1 MFLNMLSNFLDERD
15 MRVYLNTLRRTSVF
29 FLSGILML
37 AGLFGRVCAEAPSVV
52 EELLK
57 LDTQAA
63 LISARQKVVGPLT
76 LSGPAASHGTGNVL
90 LAIYGVGQ
98 SLTAEVLL
106 DAEPHVFKNRRQ
118 QPMSGSSVQYILE
131 RIAPPC
137 VHLKK
142 IEHRETL
149 CLGQRTQ

>member
-1 MFLNMLSNFLDERD
+1 MSINLLYERGI
-15 MRVYLNTLRRTSVF
+15 RVYLNILRSISMAC
-29 FLSGILML
+29 LSGMLLL
-37 AGLFGRVCAEAPSVV
+37 AGLLGRVSAEPPSVV

-76 LSGPAASHGTGNVL
+76 LSGPVTAHSTGNVL

-98 SLTAEVLL
+98 SLTAEILL
-106 DAEPHVFKNRRQ
+106 DSEPHIFKSRRQ
-118 QPMSGSSVQYILE
+118 QPMSGRSVQYILE

-142 IEHRETL
+142 LENRETL
-149 CLGQRTQ
+149 CLGQRVQ

>member
-1 MFLNMLSNFLDERD
+1 M
-15 MRVYLNTLRRTSVF
+15 YLNALRSISLACLGGVF
-29 FLSGILML
+29 VLV
-37 AGLFGRVCAEAPSVV
+37 GLVGRVSAEAPAVI

-76 LSGPAASHGTGNVL
+76 LSGPATTHSSGNVL

-98 SLTAEVLL
+98 SLTAEILL
-106 DAEPHVFKNRRQ
+106 DSEPHIFKSRRQ
-118 QPMSGSSVQYILE
+118 QPMSGRSVQYILE
-131 RIAPPC
+131 RITPPC
-137 VHLKK
+137 VYLRKL
-142 IEHRETL
+142 EDRETL

>member
-1 MFLNMLSNFLDERD
+1 MNFH
-15 MRVYLNTLRRTSVF
+15 TLRRISLYC
-29 FLSGILML
+29 LSGILVV
-37 AGLFGRVCAEAPSVV
+37 AGLLRPANADAPAVV

-76 LSGPAASHGTGNVL
+76 LSGPVTTHNTGNVL

-98 SLTAEVLL
+98 SLTAEILL
-106 DAEPHVFKNRRQ
+106 DSEPHVFKSRRQ
-118 QPMSGSSVQYILE
+118 QPMSGRSVQYILE

-142 IEHRETL
+142 LEDREIL
-149 CLGQRTQ
+149 CLGQRFQ

>member
-1 MFLNMLSNFLDERD
+1 MFLNMSSNFLYQRD
-15 MRVYLNTLRRTSVF
+15 ICVCLHALRSIS
-29 FLSGILML
+29 LSSLGGILVL
-37 AGLFGRVCAEAPSVV
+37 AGLVGSVSAETPAVV

-76 LSGPAASHGTGNVL
+76 LSGPVSTNSTGNVL

-98 SLTAEVLL
+98 SLTAEILL
-106 DAEPHVFKNRRQ
+106 DSEPHIFKSRRQ
-118 QPMSGSSVQYILE
+118 QPMSGRSVQYILE

-142 IEHRETL
+142 LEDRETL
-149 CLGQRTQ
+149 CLGQRHQ

>member
-1 MFLNMLSNFLDERD
+1 MSSNLLYERAMRMNLRALRNISFACLSAIP
-15 MRVYLNTLRRTSVF
+15 V
-29 FLSGILML
+29 L
-37 AGLFGRVCAEAPSVV
+37 AGHVGRVSAEAPAVV

-76 LSGPAASHGTGNVL
+76 LSGPATSHSSGNVL

-98 SLTAEVLL
+98 SLTAEILL
-106 DAEPHVFKNRRQ
+106 DSEPHIFKSRRQ
-118 QPMSGSSVQYILE
+118 QPMSGRSVQYILE
-131 RIAPPC
+131 RITPPC
-137 VHLKK
+137 VYLRKL
-142 IEHRETL
+142 EDRETL

>member
-1 MFLNMLSNFLDERD
+1 MLINLLDERG
-15 MRVYLNTLRRTSVF
+15 MSVYPKTLRRISVF
-29 FLSGILML
+29 FLSVMLLL
-37 AGLFGRVCAEAPSVV
+37 AGLLEHASAETPSVV

-76 LSGPAASHGTGNVL
+76 LSGPVTTHTTGNVL

-98 SLTAEVLL
+98 SLIAEILL
-106 DAEPHVFKNRRQ
+106 DSEPHVFKNRRQ
-118 QPMSGSSVQYILE
+118 QPLSGRSVQYTLE
-131 RIAPPC
+131 RITPPC

-142 IEHRETL
+142 LEDRETL
-149 CLGQRTQ
+149 CLGQRIQ

>member
-1 MFLNMLSNFLDERD
+1 MPSNLLYKRGLCGYFH
-15 MRVYLNTLRRTSVF
+15 TLRRISLCC
-29 FLSGILML
+29 LSGILVF
-37 AGLFGRVCAEAPSVV
+37 AGLLGRVSAEAPSVV
-52 EELLK
+52 EELLN

-76 LSGPAASHGTGNVL
+76 LSGPVTTHSTGNVL

-98 SLTAEVLL
+98 SLTAEILL
-106 DAEPHVFKNRRQ
+106 DSEPHVFKSRRP
-118 QPMSGSSVQYILE
+118 QPISGRSDQYILE

-142 IEHRETL
+142 LENRETL
-149 CLGQRTQ
+149 CLGQRIQ

>member
-1 MFLNMLSNFLDERD
+1 MFLNIASNLLYQRGL
-15 MRVYLNTLRRTSVF
+15 RVCLHTLRRISLLC
-29 FLSGILML
+29 LSGMLVL
-37 AGLFGRVCAEAPSVV
+37 AGLHGRVSAEAPSVV

-63 LISARQKVVGPLT
+63 LNSARQKVVGPLT
-76 LSGPAASHGTGNVL
+76 QSGPVTTHSTDNVL

-98 SLTAEVLL
+98 SLTAEILL
-106 DAEPHVFKNRRQ
+106 DSEPHVFKSRRQ
-118 QPMSGSSVQYILE
+118 QPMSGRSVQYILE

-142 IEHRETL
+142 LENRETL
-149 CLGQRTQ
+149 CLGQRIQ

>member
-1 MFLNMLSNFLDERD
+1 MLSNFLDERD

-29 FLSGILML
+29 FLSGMLVL
-37 AGLFGRVCAEAPSVV
+37 AGLFGRVSAEAPSVV

-76 LSGPAASHGTGNVL
+76 LSGPTASHGTGNVL

-142 IEHRETL
+142 LEHRETL

>member
-1 MFLNMLSNFLDERD
+1 MHLHALRD
-15 MRVYLNTLRRTSVF
+15 ISLAC
-29 FLSGILML
+29 LSGILVFS
-37 AGLFGRVCAEAPSVV
+37 GLVGVVNAEAPAVV

-76 LSGPAASHGTGNVL
+76 QSGPVTTHSTGNVL

-98 SLTAEVLL
+98 SLTAEILL
-106 DAEPHVFKNRRQ
+106 DSEPHVFKSRRQ
-118 QPMSGSSVQYILE
+118 QPISGRSVQYILE
-131 RIAPPC
+131 RITPPC

-142 IEHRETL
+142 LEDRETL
-149 CLGQRTQ
+149 CLGQRIQ

>member
-1 MFLNMLSNFLDERD
+1 MFLNMSSNFLYKQGMRMHLHALRD
-15 MRVYLNTLRRTSVF
+15 ISLAG
-29 FLSGILML
+29 LSGILVFS
-37 AGLFGRVCAEAPSVV
+37 GLVGVVSAEAPAVV

-76 LSGPAASHGTGNVL
+76 QSGPVTTHSTGNVL

-98 SLTAEVLL
+98 SLTAEILL
-106 DAEPHVFKNRRQ
+106 DSEPHVFKSRRQ
-118 QPMSGSSVQYILE
+118 QPISGRSVQYILE
-131 RIAPPC
+131 RITPPC

-142 IEHRETL
+142 LEDRETL
-149 CLGQRTQ
+149 CLGQRIQ

>member
-1 MFLNMLSNFLDERD
+1 MSSNFLYQRG
-15 MRVYLNTLRRTSVF
+15 MRVYLHVLRS
-29 FLSGILML
+29 LSLACLYGILVL
-37 AGLFGRVCAEAPSVV
+37 AGLVGRVSAETPAVV

-63 LISARQKVVGPLT
+63 LISARQKIVGPLT
-76 LSGPAASHGTGNVL
+76 LSGPVTTHSTGNVL

-98 SLTAEVLL
+98 SLTAEILL
-106 DAEPHVFKNRRQ
+106 DSEPHVFKSRRQ
-118 QPMSGSSVQYILE
+118 QPMSGRSIQYILE

-142 IEHRETL
+142 LEDRETL
-149 CLGQRTQ
+149 CLGQRHQ

>member
-1 MFLNMLSNFLDERD
+1 MFLNMSSNFLYERGS
-15 MRVYLNTLRRTSVF
+15 RINLHALRRISF
-29 FLSGILML
+29 ACLSGMIVLI
-37 AGLFGRVCAEAPSVV
+37 GLLGRASAETPSVV

-76 LSGPAASHGTGNVL
+76 LSGPVTTHTTGNVL

-98 SLTAEVLL
+98 SLTAEILL
-106 DAEPHVFKNRRQ
+106 DSEPHIFKSRRK
-118 QPMSGSSVQYILE
+118 QPMSGRSVQYILE
-131 RIAPPC
+131 RIEPPC

-142 IEHRETL
+142 LESRETL
-149 CLGQRTQ
+149 CLGQRIQ

>member
-1 MFLNMLSNFLDERD
+1 MHLHALRD
-15 MRVYLNTLRRTSVF
+15 ISLAG
-29 FLSGILML
+29 LSGILVFS
-37 AGLFGRVCAEAPSVV
+37 GLVGVVSAEAPAVV

-76 LSGPAASHGTGNVL
+76 QSGPVTTHSTGNVL

-98 SLTAEVLL
+98 SLTAEILL
-106 DAEPHVFKNRRQ
+106 DSEPHVFKSRRQ
-118 QPMSGSSVQYILE
+118 QPISGRSVQYILE
-131 RIAPPC
+131 RITPPC

-142 IEHRETL
+142 LEDRETL
-149 CLGQRTQ
+149 CLGQRIQ

>member
-1 MFLNMLSNFLDERD
+1 MSSNLLYERGMRMNLRALRNISFACLSAIP
-15 MRVYLNTLRRTSVF
+15 V
-29 FLSGILML
+29 L
-37 AGLFGRVCAEAPSVV
+37 AGHVGRVSAEAPAVV

-76 LSGPAASHGTGNVL
+76 QPGPVTTHSTGNVL

-98 SLTAEVLL
+98 SLTAEMLL
-106 DAEPHVFKNRRQ
+106 DSEPHIFKSRRQ
-118 QPMSGSSVQYILE
+118 QPLSGRSVLYILE

-142 IEHRETL
+142 LESRETL
-149 CLGQRTQ
+149 CLGQRIQ

>member
-1 MFLNMLSNFLDERD
+1 MSSNFLYN
-15 MRVYLNTLRRTSVF
+15 RVLHECLYIVGRISLTC
-29 FLSGILML
+29 LSGVLVL
-37 AGLFGRVCAEAPSVV
+37 TGLVGRVSAETPSVV

-76 LSGPAASHGTGNVL
+76 LSGPATTNSTGNVL

-98 SLTAEVLL
+98 SLTAEILI
-106 DAEPHVFKNRRQ
+106 DSEPHIFKSRRQ
-118 QPMSGSSVQYILE
+118 QPLSGRSFQYILE
-131 RIAPPC
+131 RITPPC

-142 IEHRETL
+142 LENRETL
-149 CLGQRTQ
+149 CLGQRIQ

>member
-1 MFLNMLSNFLDERD
+1 MFLNMSSNFLYKQG
-15 MRVYLNTLRRTSVF
+15 MRMHLHTLRGISLAC
-29 FLSGILML
+29 LSGVLVF
-37 AGLFGRVCAEAPSVV
+37 AGLVGVVSAEAPAVV

-76 LSGPAASHGTGNVL
+76 QSGPVTTHSTGNVL

-98 SLTAEVLL
+98 SLTAEILL
-106 DAEPHVFKNRRQ
+106 DSEPHVFKSRRQ
-118 QPMSGSSVQYILE
+118 LPMSGRSVQYILE

-137 VHLKK
+137 VYLKK
-142 IEHRETL
+142 LENRETL
-149 CLGQRTQ
+149 CLGQRHQ

>member
-1 MFLNMLSNFLDERD
+1 M
-15 MRVYLNTLRRTSVF
+15 YPHPLRRMSLAC
-29 FLSGILML
+29 LSGMLVL
-37 AGLFGRVCAEAPSVV
+37 AGMLGRASAEAPSVV

-76 LSGPAASHGTGNVL
+76 LSGPVTTHTTGNVL

-98 SLTAEVLL
+98 SLTAEILL
-106 DAEPHVFKNRRQ
+106 DSEPHVFKSRRQ
-118 QPMSGSSVQYILE
+118 QPLSGRSVQYTLE
-131 RIAPPC
+131 RITPPC

-142 IEHRETL
+142 LEDRETL
-149 CLGQRTQ
+149 CLGQRIQ

>member
-1 MFLNMLSNFLDERD
+1 MHLHALRD
-15 MRVYLNTLRRTSVF
+15 ISLAC
-29 FLSGILML
+29 LSGILVFS
-37 AGLFGRVCAEAPSVV
+37 GLVGVVSAEAPAVV

-76 LSGPAASHGTGNVL
+76 QSGPVTTHSTGNVL

-98 SLTAEVLL
+98 SLTAEILL
-106 DAEPHVFKNRRQ
+106 DSEPHVFKSRRQ
-118 QPMSGSSVQYILE
+118 QPISGRSVQYILE
-131 RIAPPC
+131 RITPPC

-142 IEHRETL
+142 LEDRETL
-149 CLGQRTQ
+149 CLGQRIQ